1 MRWNELLASL
11 EVAEEEPQRPL
22 ACDFCGVKT
31 GELRRGRCWSCY
43 ARWAESRPAGYGAS
57 CVVCGERRL
66 AYLKLAELMG
76 TWLPMCG
83 NCALRV
89 ARLERVPPTLDGLRL
104 LLRRERRGA
113 DRRRARPD
121 LRFDRTERR
130 GLERRAVGTCPGEEI
145 CVDDHPEIIIEL
157 DDWDID
163 FDLDPDPG
171 PETGE
176 DTRIVRLV

>member
-1 MRWNELLASL
+1 MHWDDLLASL
-11 EVAEEEPQRPL
+11 EVAEEEPKRPL

-43 ARWAESRPAGYGAS
+43 TRWSESRPAGYGAS

-83 NCALRV
+83 NCGLRV
-89 ARLERVPPTLDGLRL
+89 ARLERVPGTLDALRL
-104 LLRRERRGA
+104 MLSRNRRGG
-113 DRRRARPD
+113 DRRRGRPD
-121 LRFDRTERR
+121 LRYEGGERR
-130 GLERRAVGTCPGEEI
+130 GLERRAVGTYPGDEI

-157 DDWDID
+157 DDWDLMID
-163 FDLDPDPG
+163 VE
-171 PETGE
+171 PEPGE
-176 DTRIVRLV
+176 DTRIVRMA